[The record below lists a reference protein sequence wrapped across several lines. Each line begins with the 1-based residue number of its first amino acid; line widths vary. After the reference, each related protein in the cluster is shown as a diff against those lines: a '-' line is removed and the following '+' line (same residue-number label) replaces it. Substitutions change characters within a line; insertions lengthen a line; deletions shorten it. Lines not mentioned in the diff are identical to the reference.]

1 MINKQRAGQTETQRS
16 ATHLSTCTV
25 YQIFEHNDKHTN
37 QDKYKQGH
45 TKVCYTLSHCT
56 SYLKTRINGQTKT
69 NRQTKT
75 KTNRDTKVCYTPVN
89 LPSLPDIWRQRQTY
103 KQRLR
108 QTETHRGLLHTYQ
121 LSLCTSYLKTKI
133 NGQTKTNRQTKTRTN
148 NEPEVY
154 YTPVKFH
161 SVPDIWWN
169 RPWHVIECIMII

>member
-45 TKVCYTLSHCT
+45 TKVCYILSHCT

-75 KTNRDTKVCYTPVN
+75 NKQRHKGLLHTCQLTFSTRYLKTKTNKQTKTKTNRDT
-89 LPSLPDIWRQRQTY
+89 QRSATHISTFTLYQLFEDKDKWTNKDKQTNKDKD
-103 KQRLR
+103 KQR
-108 QTETHRGLLHTYQ
+108 HKGLLHTCQ
-121 LSLCTSYLKTKI
+121 LTL
-133 NGQTKTNRQTKTRTN
+133 
-148 NEPEVY
+148 
-154 YTPVKFH
+154 
-161 SVPDIWWN
+161 
-169 RPWHVIECIMII
+169 